1 MSKTYLMEK
10 LTGQQGKYAVFNS
23 DGSISAQTLNAG
35 AVPQIRI
42 TSEKN
47 MVTVK
52 VNNIAAQG
60 GGTEWW
66 FNCDSYGNYH
76 VVANDGS
83 KDYDEYVN
91 VKAVKQYT
99 VEAAFGPDIKSVFND
114 NSWEVIRQI
123 SDMGI
128 AATTWNIG
136 DCKEVKLNGYIG
148 DNFTASNL
156 TTYMFIIGFDHDINT
171 ELPGGHTI
179 TLQGFKS
186 SLSDSNT
193 YALVDSGYNSSKTSG
208 KWFNMKNSNSNSGG
222 WADSTTLMRVNIMP
236 AFISALPSDMQSVLK
251 TVTKQYI
258 PTYNVASV
266 STCQDKAFLLSE
278 SEIFGTTGTVG
289 SNKWAKTVEES
300 QYTWFANKSITPS
313 SYGANVRYRF
323 GASGATTSTCCWW
336 ERSPYYSNSTIFCCV
351 GTDGNAGANSASYS
365 IGVAP
370 AVCV

>member
-60 GGTEWW
+60 SGTEWW

-76 VVANDGS
+76 VVANDGN
-83 KDYDEYVN
+83 KDYDEYVD
-91 VKAVKQYT
+91 VKVVKQYV
-99 VEAAFGPDIKSVFND
+99 VEATFGPDIKTTFND
-114 NSWEVIRQI
+114 NSWEVIRQV

-136 DCKEVKLNGYIG
+136 DCKEVKLNGSIG

-208 KWFNMKNSNSNSGG
+208 KWFNMKNSKSNSGG
-222 WADSTTLMRVNIMP
+222 WADSTTLMRTNIMP
-236 AFISALPSDMQSVLK
+236 AFIAALPSDMQSVLK

-278 SEIFGTTGTVG
+278 SEIFGGI
-289 SNKWAKTVEES
+289 KYAKTSEGS
-300 QYTWFANKSITPS
+300 QYAWFLDKGITTS
-313 SYGANVRYRF
+313 AYSDNVRYKF
-323 GASGATTSTCCWW
+323 NTSGKTTETCFWW
-336 ERSPYYSNSTIFCCV
+336 ERSPFYNNSYRFCLVNTNGGADSNT
-351 GTDGNAGANSASYS
+351 ASYS
-365 IGVAP
+365 YGVAP